1 MFELIKMNYRTSQAY
16 LRIVDATRFELLKL
30 TIEEQKDLLENILD
44 ETQHALKVHQVN
56 KL

>member
-1 MFELIKMNYRTSQAY
+1 MNYRTSQAY